1 MTDLNNYSTHNIK
14 RFNMN
19 NKIFI
24 PKGRLAEDD
33 AALKAKREA
42 LKKKL
47 LEGGKITLK
56 NNGSVTD
63 DKGADSTISIPKGKL
78 AEDDAAL
85 KAKREA
91 LKKKLLEGRTITLKN
106 NGSVTDEQGTDST
119 ISIPKGKLAA
129 NQWYERDPELLEM
142 EKIAMARAFP
152 HFKLDKL
159 DDGRLYWIGELT
171 PGIYETKFNERLTY
185 TVMAVYNNNHPQQ
198 VMGSSVRVYP
208 VLPDVDD
215 LINKCGFRPYHLLRD
230 SNENLYLCTNE
241 AGNVQVGNTST
252 SAASVLAW
260 AVRWLMSYE
269 LVLTGDLSKE
279 DFCTHGRI

>member
-78 AEDDAAL
+78 A
-85 KAKREA
+85 
-91 LKKKLLEGRTITLKN
+91 
-106 NGSVTDEQGTDST
+106 
-119 ISIPKGKLAA
+119 A

-142 EKIAMARAFP
+142 EKIVVFQNACRE
-152 HFKLDKL
+152 KQKSQ
-159 DDGRLYWIGELT
+159 
-171 PGIYETKFNERLTY
+171 N
-185 TVMAVYNNNHPQQ
+185 
-198 VMGSSVRVYP
+198 RVYRRYDG
-208 VLPDVDD
+208 VRGGREYV
-215 LINKCGFRPYHLLRD
+215 FR
-230 SNENLYLCTNE
+230 
-241 AGNVQVGNTST
+241 V
-252 SAASVLAW
+252 
-260 AVRWLMSYE
+260 
-269 LVLTGDLSKE
+269 
-279 DFCTHGRI
+279 